1 MNVKNLAL
9 KYSNIEAINNTRSLN
24 FRLNDIINWAS
35 FVPVNPNVIKKEI
48 LLTEDC
54 SFCTYLDRRI
64 VRRLAFLQLK
74 RKKWR
79 KTRVNWC
86 CLTVEGALNLAAR
99 IAFRSG
105 YENFPTRPPGF
116 FRGHR
121 FYFQPWRR
129 TLRQTLN
136 RRSTFWKRER
146 HVLGEQLDDRMTID
160 WMSKTVEHMLYYA
173 VFWRNTKSI
182 SRIHVVADTHRR
194 ESCDIRTYND
204 KKKKHDNR

>member
-1 MNVKNLAL
+1 M
-9 KYSNIEAINNTRSLN
+9 
-24 FRLNDIINWAS
+24 
-35 FVPVNPNVIKKEI
+35 NPNVIKKEI
-48 LLTEDC
+48 LVTEDC

-116 FRGHR
+116 FSWSSFLFSTVEKDAASNVEQAIDLLETRAARSRG
-121 FYFQPWRR
+121 
-129 TLRQTLN
+129 TT
-136 RRSTFWKRER
+136 RRS
-146 HVLGEQLDDRMTID
+146 HDDRLN
-160 WMSKTVEHMLYYA
+160 VENGRAHALL
-173 VFWRNTKSI
+173 RSI
-182 SRIHVVADTHRR
+182 LAKHEVDIAYSRCCWYTSPRILWYTH
-194 ESCDIRTYND
+194 IQW
-204 KKKKHDNR
+204 